1 MVDLWAISA
10 RMCMQY
16 FVALRCILRKPYG
29 FLDPGEL
36 IPTTRRRTTRM
47 SFWDPPSCPKIL
59 PDKLILAKCK

>member
-1 MVDLWAISA
+1 
-10 RMCMQY
+10 MQY